1 MVSKAAG
8 GVTGARAHGRHWA
21 ETPERGNATWVALGT
36 YFATLLGR
44 RVSYRLLYLV
54 AVYFFLSAPGARRHV
69 RAYLARVLPRA
80 PRSGD
85 VFRVVFA
92 FATTILDRLYLS
104 QERYDF
110 FDISSE
116 GEGLMDEAAVRGSGA
131 FLLGAH
137 LGSFEMVG
145 ALGRQRRGL
154 KVAMAMYQHQ
164 ASRLTTLFQAGR
176 PGSAP
181 EIIALGQLDAMLRIR
196 DALDEGK
203 FVGMLADR
211 TIGEAP
217 AHVVQFLGEAAL
229 FPSGPMRLAA
239 ALRRPVYFMTAL
251 VRGGNRYH
259 VVLRQIADFSQGTP
273 RGREAEV
280 RAAVERYAQVLEECC
295 RSDPYNWFNFYD
307 FWQPAQLP
315 DESVRGDGA

>member
-1 MVSKAAG
+1 MVSKPAEG
-8 GVTGARAHGRHWA
+8 IDEARAHSRHWA
-21 ETPERGNATWVALGT
+21 QTPERGNATWVAIGT
-36 YFATLLGR
+36 YLATLFR
-44 RVSYRLLYLV
+44 RPLSYRVLYLV
-54 AVYFFLSAPGARRHV
+54 ALYFFVSAPHARRHA
-69 RAYLARVLPRA
+69 REYLRRVLPRE
-80 PRSGD
+80 PRTRD
-85 VFRVVFA
+85 VFRQVFA

-104 QERYDF
+104 QERFEF

-116 GEGLMDEAAVRGSGA
+116 GEALMDEPIDRGCGA

-145 ALGRQRRGL
+145 ALGRHRRGL
-154 KVAMAMYQHQ
+154 KVAMAMYQQQ
-164 ASRLTTLFQAGR
+164 ASRLTALFQAGR

-196 DALDEGK
+196 DCLDEGK

-211 TIGEAP
+211 TLGEAP
-217 AHVVQFLGEAAL
+217 AHRVMFLGSPTL
-229 FPSGPMRLAA
+229 FPLGPMRLAA

-259 VVLRQIADFSQGTP
+259 VVLRQVADFSQGTP
-273 RGREAEV
+273 GGREPAV

-315 DESVRGDGA
+315 DESVRGERA